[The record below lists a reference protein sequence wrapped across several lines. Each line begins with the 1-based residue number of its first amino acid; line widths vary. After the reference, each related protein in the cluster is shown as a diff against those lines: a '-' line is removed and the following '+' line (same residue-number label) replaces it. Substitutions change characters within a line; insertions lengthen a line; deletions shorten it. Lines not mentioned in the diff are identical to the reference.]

1 MQPKSL
7 LSFSNDPKVLN
18 FINKFLSTETATTTS
33 SGELELQQIITLQF
47 YNCLTKD
54 RMHALPIY
62 TNLLMA
68 LRRLVTPT
76 VTNISMQDIWQF
88 KLIDAIVRNSPHN
101 QHQLLLSAENIR
113 SLSQRVAS
121 QMEHWTAEMAT
132 LLRRFLLTASWSLLQ
147 LQSGAELQRLAA
159 LISYYDLPIG
169 MLAALALGD
178 DDSGNSLSLLLAFR
192 DTAVATH
199 TIQAFGRILTMSAA
213 AAAASSSEPDEAMQ
227 TQ

>member
-18 FINKFLSTETATTTS
+18 FINKFLSTETAATTS
-33 SGELELQQIITLQF
+33 SDELELQQIITLQF

-76 VTNISMQDIWQF
+76 VPNISMQDIWQF
-88 KLIDAIVRNSPHN
+88 KLIDAIVRNSPHD
-101 QHQLLLSAENIR
+101 QQLLLSAENVR

-132 LLRRFLLTASWSLLQ
+132 LLRRFLLTASWPLLQ

-169 MLAALALGD
+169 MLGALALGD

-199 TIQAFGRILTMSAA
+199 TIQAIGRILTMSAA
-213 AAAASSSEPDEAMQ
+213 ASSSASDEAMQ